1 MPQGVR
7 TWASVKG
14 WGAWHHLPVRPGFL
28 RHLGQVGERPGAG
41 WVRTSLSPA
50 EQGVAGG
57 QVLGALLGTAVPPP
71 GDQRGSTCAPC
82 DSVHLS
88 LFLCVFPLLSLCIS
102 LCLSLCLSVSP
113 SVSPALPP
121 HPISRGSLLLR
132 GPSWDQTGEA
142 APLPLTHGLGTHVRH
157 RCDTKRVLFVR
168 LPEFPL
174 VQSPPQLAGDRG
186 PGLDCRRAPLRP
198 SGVDTQTWAPQ
209 LDCFWETGPPPQG
222 AGLSRW

>member
-82 DSVHLS
+82 NSVHLS

-102 LCLSLCLSVSP
+102 VSVSLSFCV
-113 SVSPALPP
+113 SVGLSCPPPTSHISGLSPVK
-121 HPISRGSLLLR
+121 G
-132 GPSWDQTGEA
+132 
-142 APLPLTHGLGTHVRH
+142 
-157 RCDTKRVLFVR
+157 
-168 LPEFPL
+168 
-174 VQSPPQLAGDRG
+174 PQLG
-186 PGLDCRRAPLRP
+186 PD
-198 SGVDTQTWAPQ
+198 W
-209 LDCFWETGPPPQG
+209 
-222 AGLSRW
+222 